1 MTPAPSGEDATAT
14 SWEAYNDFLLHGT
27 VDRVSKI
34 LARYELFK
42 RVISLPG
49 DVVEGG
55 VLKGVGVLYWAKL
68 IQLFN
73 PLSER
78 KVVGFDT
85 FEGFPKDLTFAH
97 DRQAGERLGLDANY
111 TPVSPEEILGIA
123 ERVGLAHRVELV
135 KGDATRTIPEHL
147 ERHPG
152 FRVALLNLDF
162 DAYDPTV
169 VALERLYPR
178 VVPGGVVLFD
188 DYGIREYGESDAV
201 DRFFQGT
208 PAVYQALPWALSPRA
223 YLIKPGPAGES
234 GVRDVTAVEPRSD

>member
-1 MTPAPSGEDATAT
+1 MTPTPNNAQATAE
-14 SWEAYNDFLLHGT
+14 SWDTDNDFLLHGS

-42 RVISLPG
+42 RVMSLPG

-55 VLKGVGVLYWAKL
+55 VLKGVGVLSWAKL
-68 IQLFN
+68 IQL
-73 PLSER
+73 
-78 KVVGFDT
+78 
-85 FEGFPKDLTFAH
+85 
-97 DRQAGERLGLDANY
+97 
-111 TPVSPEEILGIA
+111 I
-123 ERVGLAHRVELV
+123 
-135 KGDATRTIPEHL
+135 KGDATRTIPEYL
-147 ERHPG
+147 DRHPG

-162 DAYDPTV
+162 DAYDPTA

-201 DRFFQGT
+201 DAFFRGA

-223 YLIKPGPAGES
+223 YLIKPATASTSAADAEG
-234 GVRDVTAVEPRSD
+234 RDAAL